1 MQEDLREI
9 EKLYDILRDSDHVY
23 HAAAVE
29 YVYKT
34 RQYIVNMGPEIC
46 FNGYHDHDGNQCI
59 CWINV
64 TGDISK
70 EIEAA
75 ELIRQVDFLKWADEK
90 WRQYI
95 EIGMV

>member
-34 RQYIVNMGPEIC
+34 RQYVVNMGKEIC
-46 FNGYHDHDGNQCI
+46 FNGYQDGDKCI
-59 CWINV
+59 CWVNV
-64 TGDISK
+64 DDIDISR
-70 EIEAA
+70 EIELA
-75 ELIRQVDFLKWADEK
+75 ELIKKTDFLTWADDL

-95 EIGMV
+95 ETGMI

>member
-9 EKLYDILRDSDHVY
+9 ESLYEVLCDGDHAY
-23 HAAAVE
+23 HADAVE
-29 YVYKT
+29 YLYKT
-34 RQYIVNMGPEIC
+34 RQYVVNMGPEIC
-46 FNGYHDHDGNQCI
+46 FNGYHDGNQCI

-75 ELIRQVDFLKWADEK
+75 ELIRRMDFLKWAQDK